1 MFLCPPLSVCV
12 VGELEFCGCGGEDWG
27 AAHVQGMGWGEA
39 GLPEDSTT
47 LQESG
52 PRVRLK
58 VSCGGAYGFLILVL

>member
-1 MFLCPPLSVCV
+1 MEAEA
-12 VGELEFCGCGGEDWG
+12 GEQHMSEAGLGWDG
-27 AAHVQGMGWGEA
+27 VGWGEA